1 MAVKGMDNGFPPDLE
16 NLDEAEMNQKPQK
29 ERLVDVFFNSL
40 PTALSNLVVKS
51 LLMMALFVVMAV
63 VVLVVTGIAQ
73 VSFLFA
79 LALWCGWN
87 AVSILM
93 DYRDGNII
101 ERTLVC
107 TSAVPY
113 LFGLSET
120 MGGRLLGKAFSSKVK
135 VTFRDT
141 NEESPSYYQYIVP
154 GAKRTF
160 YPAMVY
166 VTYVRRNN
174 PQVLMAYLA
183 L

>member
-1 MAVKGMDNGFPPDLE
+1 MDNGFHKDLGDSGE
-16 NLDEAEMNQKPQK
+16 SKDTQEPQK

-40 PTALSNLVVKS
+40 PTALSSLVVKS
-51 LLMMALFVVMAV
+51 LLMMALFTVFAV
-63 VVLVVTGIAQ
+63 VVLVVTRIAQ

-87 AVSILM
+87 AVSILR

-107 TSAVPY
+107 TNAVPY
-113 LFGLSET
+113 LMGISETAVGRFLGKGLSN
-120 MGGRLLGKAFSSKVK
+120 KVK

-166 VTYVRRNN
+166 VTYVRRSN